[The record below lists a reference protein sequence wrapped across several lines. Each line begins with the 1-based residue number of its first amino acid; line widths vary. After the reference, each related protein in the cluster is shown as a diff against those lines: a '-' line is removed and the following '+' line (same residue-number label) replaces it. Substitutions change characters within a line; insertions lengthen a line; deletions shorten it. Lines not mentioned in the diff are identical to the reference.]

1 MKLHWIF
8 TLALGV
14 VATGA
19 ALAADDFT
27 PLSNGKNLDGWEGDP
42 KLWSAREGVIV
53 GRTTVDY
60 PLKANTFLIWTNGEV
75 ADFELRCSFR
85 ITPNNNEGFANS
97 GIQYR
102 SKVLKR
108 PGWAV
113 GGYQADMEAGPNYTG
128 ILYDEQGGAGN
139 RGIMA
144 LRGEKVIWDADGKK
158 QVTGSLGDS
167 AEIQAAI
174 KSGAWNDYTIIA
186 RGNHLQHFINGR
198 QTVDVIDACADKAL
212 RSGVVAL
219 QLHAGSPMTVE
230 FKDLRLKSLT
240 NRTAGDLAALQGAWL
255 VTHVQADNT
264 GTLQEDFDRMSIT
277 INGKQ
282 YRTEKHGEG
291 DAGTIA
297 LDASQTPG
305 RLDIFPDT
313 GPGAGRLIP
322 AIYEFNDDV
331 LRIRFSTQDGA
342 GRPTHFDGAPDFGEA
357 IITCRRK

>member
-1 MKLHWIF
+1 MKISWF
-8 TLALGV
+8 YSLALGALLTV
-14 VATGA
+14 PV
-19 ALAADDFT
+19 LAADGFT
-27 PLSNGKNLDGWEGDP
+27 PIFNGNNLDGWEGDP
-42 KLWSAREGVIV
+42 KLWSARDGVIV
-53 GRTTVDY
+53 GRTTAEN

-102 SKVLKR
+102 SKILNR
-108 PGWAV
+108 TGWVV

-144 LRGEKVIWDADGKK
+144 LRGEKVVWDADGKK

-174 KSGAWNDYTIIA
+174 KPGAWNDYTIIA
-186 RGNHLQHFINGR
+186 RGNHLQHFVNGR
-198 QTVDVIDACADKAL
+198 LTVDVTDNCADKAL
-212 RSGVVAL
+212 HSGVVAL

-230 FKDLRLKSLT
+230 FKDLRIKSLT
-240 NRTAGDLAALQGAWL
+240 DDLATLSGTWI
-255 VTHVQADNT
+255 VTDVKADDV
-264 GTLQEDFDRMSIT
+264 GTLKDDFEKLTIT
-277 INGKQ
+277 IKGKQ
-282 YRTEKHGEG
+282 YTTEKYGQG
-291 DAGTIA
+291 DVGTIA
-297 LDASQTPG
+297 LDASQTPK
-305 RLDIFPDT
+305 RLDIYPDT

-322 AIYEFNDDV
+322 AIYELSGEN

-342 GRPTHFDGAPDFGEA
+342 GRPANFSGSPDFGEA